1 MEKYHSFIFYV
12 LEKGNPHALILDC
25 RGGKDVIRVI
35 IFSSKKKK
43 KKIVITFK
51 KAITVGYLL
60 LVFQWILLII
70 SKLFNARD
78 S

>member
-12 LEKGNPHALILDC
+12 LEKSNPHALILDC
-25 RGGKDVIRVI
+25 RGGKDKSDN
-35 IFSSKKKK
+35 FFFQKKKK
-43 KKIVITFK
+43 LVITFK
-51 KAITVGYLL
+51 KAITVGYLF

-70 SKLFNARD
+70 SKLFNACV